1 VPMSLRRVSGLAA
14 VGIAVIICIACG
26 EVYRPVVIP
35 INTTPPNPANFHA
48 VFGISTNAPGNP
60 GTALQIDVS
69 GDSSIGVAN
78 MGVNPTHAA
87 ILPNNSRVFVANAA
101 GDPCNGVDVITSF
114 SPAAESTVATGL
126 NNPITFTLPNVGT
139 GQSASSGIAGIS
151 ESGNLVTVT
160 LSAPV
165 PNAVAGASI
174 VISNVIIPGA
184 GANALG
190 YNGCFPIL
198 PGSNG
203 STFQYVNSVSGLGA
217 TTGGTATVPAFCRYI
232 PDYIATT
239 QTTAVYEANYGSDG
253 DPNCNLPSTDSV
265 AALSPVTSAVT
276 HISYLPA
283 GSHPIAMVETP
294 NAQHLYVM
302 NQGTD
307 NLGNHTVTDL
317 SPIDLSIVANIS
329 LGSTPGSAPI
339 WAAARVD
346 NQRVYALTQ
355 GDIATQENGRLV
367 PIDTASNT
375 VLSAQASLA
384 QLGVAPNFLLY
395 DPHLARLYVT
405 NPGIAN
411 PTPGNPGDAAVYV
424 FSTSGGT
431 DSTGAANDTPTL
443 LMKIPMTIGSVACP
457 GGCQPVSVAA
467 LPDGSRF
474 YVASYVNQ
482 TNCPDPVV
490 GAANPCMIPM
500 LTVFDALS
508 MTVKPALSSSLSP
521 SLSLLTSAPFA
532 ANQYAVPTVSSCVPT
547 LPYVPG
553 PGSTRFRMFT
563 AASSDSS
570 HVYVSICDA
579 GVIADV
585 SAVSSSIAAGGT
597 NAPDTLISDLPTP
610 FSAAAPS
617 PSGQPSTQNPV
628 FLLTGQ

>member
-1 VPMSLRRVSGLAA
+1 MSGLAA
-14 VGIAVIICIACG
+14 VAIAVIFWMACG
-26 EVYRPVVIP
+26 QVYRPVVIP

-87 ILPNNSRVFVANAA
+87 ILPNNSRVFVANGA

-114 SPAAESTVATGL
+114 SPAGDSTIATGL
-126 NNPITFTLPNVGT
+126 NNPVTFTLPNVGT
-139 GQSASSGIAGIS
+139 GQSASAGIAAIS

-160 LSAPV
+160 LSAPLT
-165 PNAVAGASI
+165 NAVAGASI
-174 VISNVIIPGA
+174 VISNVVIPGVVIP
-184 GANALG
+184 ANAFA
-190 YNGCFPIL
+190 YNGCFPIVSAS
-198 PGSNG
+198 G
-203 STFQYVNSVSGLGA
+203 TTIQYVDSITGLAA
-217 TTGGTATVPAFCRYI
+217 TSGGTATIPGFCRYI

-239 QTTAVYEANYGSDG
+239 QTTVVYEANYGSDG

-265 AALSPVTSAVT
+265 AALNPATSAIT

-283 GSHPIAMVETP
+283 GSHPIAMAETP
-294 NAQHLYVM
+294 NAQNLYVM

-307 NLGNHTVTDL
+307 SLGNHTITDL
-317 SPIDLSIVANIS
+317 SPTDLSIVASIS

-405 NPGIAN
+405 NPGIPN
-411 PTPGNPGDAAVYV
+411 PTAANPGDAAVYV

-431 DSTGAANDTPTL
+431 DSTGVANDTPTL
-443 LMKIPMTIGSVACP
+443 LMKIPMTIGSAACP
-457 GGCQPVSVAA
+457 GGCQPVSVTA

-508 MTVKPALSSSLSP
+508 MTVKPPLSSPLTP
-521 SLSLLTSAPFA
+521 AIALLTSAPFA
-532 ANQYAVPTVSSCVPT
+532 AAQYAVPTVASCVPT

-610 FSAAAPS
+610 FSAAAPG
-617 PSGQPSTQNPV
+617 PSGQPPTQNPV